1 MEEKSVNMGSSRY
14 LRDWTKG
21 SVIYN
26 LWSLSWPIMISQTL
40 TVIGP
45 TIDMIWVGKLGAASI
60 AGVGVSGMVIMVVN
74 SLIMGLYTGLRAM
87 VARFVGSG
95 DTDSANHVSQQAFV
109 IGIILSLIMAAIGI
123 FLAEPILF
131 LFGIEADVVAE
142 GAAYM
147 RIQLAG
153 SITMSLAMVSQ
164 LIMIASGDTLT
175 PMKISIFFRLAHV
188 ALCPVLVFG
197 WWIFP
202 SMGVS
207 GAAWANVISQSV
219 GGIFGIW
226 ILFTGRTRLRLTLRN
241 FSLDRNIIW
250 RLMKI
255 GIPASV
261 TGMQRFL
268 PYLVLV
274 LFIAP
279 FGTPAV
285 GAHSLMQ
292 RIDTFLRMPAG
303 ALGNAAGV
311 LAGQNLGAGKPERA
325 EKGGW
330 IAVALSTGFMAVVC
344 VAIWFYAD
352 YVVRIFNTEP
362 ELVEIAG
369 DFMRIQIVGY
379 MMFGLTIIL
388 SLCVEG
394 VGDTLATMTV
404 TLLTMWLL
412 QIPLA
417 YYLPKYT
424 TLGVYGVQ
432 WAIVIAL
439 VIRGVVFALYFR
451 MGWWKRRKI

>member
-1 MEEKSVNMGSSRY
+1 MRSSY
-14 LRDWTKG
+14 LVKDWTQG
-21 SVIYN
+21 SVIHN
-26 LWSLSWPIMISQTL
+26 LWSLSWPIMIAQTL

-60 AGVGVSGMVIMVVN
+60 AGVGVSGMVIMVMN

-87 VARFVGSG
+87 VARFVGAG
-95 DTDSANHVSQQAFV
+95 DTDSANHVAQQAFV
-109 IGIILSLIMAAIGI
+109 IGIALSLVMAVIGI
-123 FLAEPILF
+123 LFAEPILL
-131 LFGIEADVVAE
+131 LFGIEADVVSE

-153 SITMSLAMVSQ
+153 SITMSLAIVSQ
-164 LIMIASGDTLT
+164 LIMQASGDTVT
-175 PMKISIFFRLAHV
+175 PMKISIFFRIFHV
-188 ALCPVLVFG
+188 VLCPILVFG

-207 GAAWANVISQSV
+207 GAAWANVISQST
-219 GGIFGIW
+219 GGVLGIW

-241 FSLDRNIIW
+241 FSLDKNIIW

-255 GIPASV
+255 GIPASI
-261 TGMQRFL
+261 TGIQRFL

-279 FGTPAV
+279 FGTNAV

-292 RIDTFLRMPAG
+292 RIDMFLRMPAG

-311 LAGQNLGAGKPERA
+311 LAGQNLGAGKPDRA

-330 IAVALSTGFMAVVC
+330 IAVALVTGFIAIVC
-344 VAIWFYAD
+344 VAVWFYAD
-352 YVVRIFNTEP
+352 YIIRIFNSEP

-379 MMFGLTIIL
+379 MVFGLTIVL

-394 VGDTLATMTV
+394 VGDTIATMTV
-404 TLLTMWLL
+404 TLLTMWLV
-412 QIPLA
+412 QVPLA
-417 YYLPKYT
+417 YYLPEYT
-424 TLGVYGVQ
+424 GLGVYGVQ

-439 VIRGVVFALYFR
+439 VLRAAIFAVYFR
-451 MGWWKRRKI
+451 MGWWKRKKI